1 MTSFSAGGKWLLGM
15 LALLMLTVA
24 VAGCA
29 AKVAKDDKPIFMRLF
44 GFNYT
49 DRYLRFVRVDGNY
62 LGGLNAYLNGGSS
75 SMGRRKFN
83 GNPVAIRVTWE
94 EGNHYDLVTNKH
106 VTDGHAVR
114 REALVDLK
122 YPYPKGATTLVLQ
135 FLPDGAV
142 EAELVMRDI
151 DKWDVRRVPVPK
163 EHSYH
168 VRGY

>member
-1 MTSFSAGGKWLLGM
+1 MSFSVTGKWLVGVLVMMM
-15 LALLMLTVA
+15 LVMAIS
-24 VAGCA
+24 GCRTNA
-29 AKVAKDDKPIFMRLF
+29 AKSDKPIFMGLF

-83 GNPVAIRVTWE
+83 GKPVTVRVTWE

-106 VTDGHAVR
+106 VTDGHALR
-114 REALVDLK
+114 REALVDVK
-122 YPYPKGATTLVLQ
+122 FPYPKDATTLVLH
-135 FLPDGAV
+135 FLPDGMV
-142 EAELVMRDI
+142 EAELVVGMGAI
-151 DKWDVRRVPVPK
+151 WKARRMPVPK